1 MKFEWDESK
10 NELNIEK
17 HGLDFADGKE
27 IFQAPMLTALD
38 TRFDYDEDRYVGI
51 GFLKNIIVVV
61 VFTEPEKDTIRFISL
76 RKAVKRERIRYEKVF
91 KNRLG

>member
-1 MKFEWDESK
+1 VKFEWDESK